1 MGKDSQAEPLQ
12 AAARWYARLGAPDCS
27 AEEQAEFERWLSSD
41 ARHENAFA
49 SVKRAAESLT
59 HMAPDPRLAALADA
73 ALREGDGSVSVDRIS
88 RARSRSEQTKRAQT
102 NPLETNRK
110 WVRVPLALAASVLVA
125 IGVIR
130 LVPELEIRNTPSVA
144 YEAAP
149 DKARV
154 VRLSDGSTVQLDLAS
169 KIEVQMYR
177 DERRIT
183 LTAGRAYFKVAHDT
197 SRPFAVTAHGV
208 RTVALGTEFQVDQDQ
223 NLVTV
228 TLAEGSVLVS
238 DANGTVPSWEE
249 KLLPGDQVRMK
260 DGAGAPERHT
270 VNPAHVISW
279 MQGRHVFD
287 HTPLAEAVAEIN
299 RYSDR
304 KLRLGDPSLADLQIG
319 GNFVAGNGALI
330 ASSIAAALPISVV
343 EAGPKE
349 IILFRRHDQALH

>member
-1 MGKDSQAEPLQ
+1 MDTDSQAEPLQ

-41 ARHENAFA
+41 ARHEHAFA
-49 SVKRAAESLT
+49 CVKRAADSLT
-59 HMAPDPRLAALADA
+59 RMAPDARLAALADA
-73 ALREGDGSVSVDRIS
+73 ALRDGADSARVARI
-88 RARSRSEQTKRAQT
+88 RGARSGSQQ
-102 NPLETNRK
+102 TNRK
-110 WVRVPLALAASVLVA
+110 WVRVPLAVAASVLVA

-130 LVPELEIRNTPSVA
+130 LVPELEMRTTPSVA
-144 YEAAP
+144 YEAGP
-149 DKARV
+149 DRTRV

-208 RTVALGTEFQVDQDQ
+208 RTVALGTEFQVDHAL

-228 TLAEGSVLVS
+228 TLAAGSVLVS

-260 DGAGAPERHT
+260 DGAGAPERRT

-287 HTPLAEAVAEIN
+287 RTPLAEAVAEIN

-319 GNFVAGNGALI
+319 GSFVAGNGALI